1 MAAEVRQ
8 QPAATCHAAPVAQR
22 KRPRASWPRFLLRAV
37 LALSL
42 VLATGAYLATR
53 FRLGYDDQAHQCL
66 PPHRWF
72 LIDRHD
78 RMVRRG
84 SLIAFVALGSQ
95 MGPYFRDGQVIVKR
109 AAGVPGDRVVVGPDS
124 VRINGVEV
132 GEGLALARTLKRPAA
147 AFVRAD
153 IVPPGKLWMV
163 GATADSF
170 DSRYWGFLPTSRVI
184 GRAYVLW

>member
-1 MAAEVRQ
+1 MSRDSQSRVTAQAARRG
-8 QPAATCHAAPVAQR
+8 QPTHLD
-22 KRPRASWPRFLLRAV
+22 WRFLVQAG

-42 VLATGAYLATR
+42 VLSMGAYLATR

-78 RMVRRG
+78 RLVRRG
-84 SLIAFVALGSQ
+84 SLIAFAALDSQ

-109 AAGVPGDRVVVGPDS
+109 AAGVPGDRVAVGLDS
-124 VRINGVEV
+124 VQINGVEV
-132 GEGLALARTLKRPAA
+132 GRGLALAPTLKRPPSD
-147 AFVRAD
+147 FLRAD
-153 IVPPGKLWMV
+153 VVPPGHLWVM

-170 DSRYWGFLPTSRVI
+170 DSRYWGFLPTARVI
-184 GRAYVLW
+184 GRAYVVW